1 MLAVVGLHSVPLH
14 KQLAGLSFWSETKH
28 DGNNKGENQ
37 CVYWGE
43 LWQEQ
48 IDPCERVHMCE

>member
-48 IDPCERVHMCE
+48 IDPCERAHV